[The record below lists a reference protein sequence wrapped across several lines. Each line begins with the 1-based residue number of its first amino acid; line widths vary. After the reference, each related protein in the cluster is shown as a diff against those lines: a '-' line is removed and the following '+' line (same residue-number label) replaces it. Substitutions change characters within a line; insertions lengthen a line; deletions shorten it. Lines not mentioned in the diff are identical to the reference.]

1 MPIDLSS
8 GSGRRE
14 PAEEV
19 CATLAKAAPGYPH
32 YCEPAF
38 RGWVEGANVAERVA
52 AEVSYLCRIL
62 HHRRRVVDLGCGAG
76 NRAIALAKAG
86 YNVIGVDVCEKAIRE
101 AHSRAARQGIEIEW
115 NVFDPADGETWPF
128 SGVDAIIFRHGFGA
142 GPNALQLRLLKKLR
156 SKLAENGV
164 LVLGQDSSWQN
175 CGPFAS
181 STEFSSLEPNYDPMT
196 GRISLR
202 ATGRGSETSSG
213 FDFRRYTLVEL
224 VSLVRSA
231 GFVIERVE
239 GDLQLGDRVT
249 TASNATEIVARR
261 LPSLP
266 ASLAVA
272 DWGREAPTQLDLRY
286 APDEAELL
294 DPSPTEFWRQIIQ
307 SDAHLGAE
315 LAGNYPVNDPYGGKR
330 GADVLS
336 QHFDCVLKPQQV
348 TFAAGVTAFLQ
359 CLSGLA
365 DGGAIAA
372 SELVHGDLE
381 TWGLNRGG
389 EVHLVRD
396 RDLPQLREALE
407 SRQCTLLHLD
417 RPTFTGQF
425 LPLDELEELIEFA
438 SSFDVPV
445 VVDES
450 AAPYP
455 GPANSAVRLANRVN
469 NLVVLR
475 GFTKAYSLGGLRAG
489 FAVCSSALAPRIRE
503 LVAPLQV
510 GELALHAALRLLCA
524 GDVFSRLRARIH
536 TVKPAV
542 ARLLTRC
549 GLRLIEGN
557 PSLPWV
563 AVANEEG
570 EAQGFFDGR
579 GIRCL
584 VPTLPPI
591 VTGTPQVVRITI
603 PLSDVRV
610 ALFNDL
616 LNSPQEKRDH
626 FIEATSSPGPRVGQ
640 HREVSR

>member
-1 MPIDLSS
+1 
-8 GSGRRE
+8 
-14 PAEEV
+14 
-19 CATLAKAAPGYPH
+19 
-32 YCEPAF
+32 
-38 RGWVEGANVAERVA
+38 
-52 AEVSYLCRIL
+52 
-62 HHRRRVVDLGCGAG
+62 
-76 NRAIALAKAG
+76 
-86 YNVIGVDVCEKAIRE
+86 
-101 AHSRAARQGIEIEW
+101 
-115 NVFDPADGETWPF
+115 
-128 SGVDAIIFRHGFGA
+128 
-142 GPNALQLRLLKKLR
+142 
-156 SKLAENGV
+156 
-164 LVLGQDSSWQN
+164 
-175 CGPFAS
+175 
-181 STEFSSLEPNYDPMT
+181 
-196 GRISLR
+196 
-202 ATGRGSETSSG
+202 
-213 FDFRRYTLVEL
+213 
-224 VSLVRSA
+224 
-231 GFVIERVE
+231 
-239 GDLQLGDRVT
+239 
-249 TASNATEIVARR
+249 
-261 LPSLP
+261 
-266 ASLAVA
+266 
-272 DWGREAPTQLDLRY
+272 
-286 APDEAELL
+286 
-294 DPSPTEFWRQIIQ
+294 
-307 SDAHLGAE
+307 
-315 LAGNYPVNDPYGGKR
+315 
-330 GADVLS
+330 
-336 QHFDCVLKPQQV
+336 
-348 TFAAGVTAFLQ
+348 
-359 CLSGLA
+359 
-365 DGGAIAA
+365 
-372 SELVHGDLE
+372 
-381 TWGLNRGG
+381 
-389 EVHLVRD
+389 
-396 RDLPQLREALE
+396 
-407 SRQCTLLHLD
+407 
-417 RPTFTGQF
+417 
-425 LPLDELEELIEFA
+425 
-438 SSFDVPV
+438 

-455 GPANSAVRLANRVN
+455 GPTNSAVRLANRVN